1 MNGERLKKLRL
12 RKGLSQK
19 AVADFLQID
28 RTTYLKYESGTS
40 NPNVT
45 RLARLA
51 EFLGVTP
58 DYLLCEDV
66 APATEKTDSNI
77 DELLS
82 LYERMDD
89 KFKMRL
95 LGAAYAILAEQN
107 LNAGIHLGATSVPT
121 K

>member
-51 EFLGVTP
+51 EFLGV
-58 DYLLCEDV
+58 
-66 APATEKTDSNI
+66 I
-77 DELLS
+77 
-82 LYERMDD
+82 
-89 KFKMRL
+89 
-95 LGAAYAILAEQN
+95 
-107 LNAGIHLGATSVPT
+107 
-121 K
+121 

>member
-58 DYLLCEDV
+58 NYLLCEDV
-66 APATEKTDSNI
+66 APATEKKDSNI

-82 LYERMDD
+82 LYARMDD

-107 LNAGIHLGATSVPT
+107 IKASTNMKVSSVPT